1 MKIYPINPRNTLT
14 LTSPQQTFSEPLS
27 LSEAREFCE
36 IPDADTTRDTLLSAY
51 IVAAREVAEM
61 RQGRDLVAKQWDLSL
76 NYLPGEFIQL
86 PENTSSVDL
95 FRYRD
100 SSGAY
105 TTLVEGTDYLFDTSA
120 FLLTPPYNENWPDF
134 TPWPSSAVLI
144 RHTVTPPAVS
154 EMVKMGMRYLIS
166 QWYFNRIPAELG
178 ASNVQ
183 HYPYCLA
190 LLDYGKVE
198 AV

>member
-1 MKIYPINPRNTLT
+1 MKIYPINPRHKLT
-14 LTSPQQTFSEPLS
+14 VTSPAQRFSEPLT
-27 LSEAREFCE
+27 LSEARDFCE
-36 IPDADTTRDTLLSAY
+36 IPEADTTRDTLLSAY

-61 RQGRDLVAKQWDLSL
+61 RQGRDLVEKQLDLSM
-76 NYLPGEFIQL
+76 NYLPGAFIQL
-86 PENTSSVDL
+86 RENASSVDL

-144 RHTVTPPAVS
+144 RYTVTPPAVD
-154 EMVKMGMRYLIS
+154 EMVKLGMRYLIS
-166 QWYFNRIPAELG
+166 QWYINRIPAELG
-178 ASNVQ
+178 ASAVQ
-183 HYPYCLA
+183 QFPYCLA
-190 LLDYGKVE
+190 LLDHGKVDE
-198 AV
+198 A

>member
-1 MKIYPINPRNTLT
+1 MKIYPINPRHKLT
-14 LTSPQQTFSEPLS
+14 VTSPAQTFSEPLT
-27 LSEAREFCE
+27 LSEARDFCE
-36 IPDADTTRDTLLSAY
+36 IPEADTTRDTLLSAY
-51 IVAAREVAEM
+51 IVAAREVAEI
-61 RQGRDLVAKQWDLSL
+61 RQGRDLVAKQWDLSM
-76 NYLPGEFIQL
+76 NYLPGAFIQL
-86 PENTSSVDL
+86 RENASSVDL

-100 SSGAY
+100 SDGAY
-105 TTLVEGTDYLFDTSA
+105 TTLVENTDFLFDTSA

-144 RHTVTPPAVS
+144 RHTVTPPGVS

-166 QWYFNRIPAELG
+166 QWYINRIPAELG
-178 ASNVQ
+178 ASAVQ